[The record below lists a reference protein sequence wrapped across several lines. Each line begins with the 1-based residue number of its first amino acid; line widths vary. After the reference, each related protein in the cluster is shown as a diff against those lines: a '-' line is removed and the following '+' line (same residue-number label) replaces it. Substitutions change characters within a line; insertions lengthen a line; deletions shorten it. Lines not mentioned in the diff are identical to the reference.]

1 MLDVD
6 RRPTIHCGR
15 RGIQE
20 RNAPRLAEFEQLQ
33 RDAVVVVHHVA
44 AIALGR
50 VRARAL
56 MQHGAHRGQA
66 AVGDP
71 AAEIVLVHVLGYL
84 AIDQV
89 DELVAFARAPD
100 CCQ

>member
-1 MLDVD
+1 
-6 RRPTIHCGR
+6 
-15 RGIQE
+15 
-20 RNAPRLAEFEQLQ
+20 
-33 RDAVVVVHHVA
+33 
-44 AIALGR
+44 
-50 VRARAL
+50 

-89 DELVAFARAPD
+89 DELVAFGQIVHRDDVLDAAAVQPAHQIAANEACGSGYD
-100 CCQ
+100 DH